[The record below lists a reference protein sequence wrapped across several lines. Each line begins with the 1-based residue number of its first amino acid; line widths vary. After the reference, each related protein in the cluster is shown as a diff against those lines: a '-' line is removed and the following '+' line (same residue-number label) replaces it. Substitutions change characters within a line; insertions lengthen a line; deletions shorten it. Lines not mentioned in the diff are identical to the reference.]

1 VSLATTSLL
10 PLAASAPSPTVFAA
24 FAAGL
29 LSFASPCVL
38 PLVPGYLSVLTG
50 GESIRTG
57 ADRRTG
63 AILGP
68 AAIFCMSFILVFVVL
83 GLFAQGL
90 GAPLKGSR
98 DTLDVVAGIL
108 LMTMGVIFV
117 ISPFVPLLNRSFR
130 PDALMRRA
138 GAGGP
143 MVAGMAFAVAW
154 TPCAGPI
161 LGAILTA
168 AATQS
173 GVGGGAFLLFAYGL
187 GLAVPFLGAA
197 LALERVT
204 NAARI
209 VRNHYTVIT
218 AVGGVLLI
226 GIGWLVA
233 HHDITR
239 LVDPARDV
247 LNALGLDG
255 VVRWLER

>member
-1 VSLATTSLL
+1 VSLAL
-10 PLAASAPSPTVFAA
+10 PLASANPTVFAA

-50 GESIRTG
+50 GESVRPKS
-57 ADRRTG
+57 DRRTG

-68 AAIFCMSFILVFVVL
+68 AAIFCLSFILVFVVL

-90 GAPLKGSR
+90 SAPLR
-98 DTLDVVAGIL
+98 DQRGTLDVIAGVL
-108 LMTMGVIFV
+108 LIAMGVVFLV
-117 ISPFVPLLNRSFR
+117 SPFVPLLNRSIR

-138 GAGGP
+138 GTGGP
-143 MVAGMAFAVAW
+143 LVAGMAFAVAW

-173 GVGGGAFLLFAYGL
+173 GVGGGAFLLLAYGL
-187 GLAVPFLGAA
+187 GLAVPFLAAA

-209 VRNHYTVIT
+209 IRNHYTVIT

-226 GIGWLVA
+226 VIGWLVA
-233 HHDITR
+233 NHEMAR
-239 LVDPARDV
+239 LAANARDV
-247 LNALGLDG
+247 VDALGLG
-255 VVRWLER
+255 GLVRALER

>member
-1 VSLATTSLL
+1 MTALT
-10 PLAASAPSPTVFAA
+10 PLAAADPTVFAA

-50 GESIRTG
+50 GESVRTG

-98 DTLDVVAGIL
+98 DTLDVVAGVL
-108 LMTMGVIFV
+108 LIAMGVVFV
-117 ISPFVPLLNRSFR
+117 ASPFVPFLNRTFQS
-130 PDALMRRA
+130 DALMRKA
-138 GAGGP
+138 GTGGP
-143 MVAGMAFAVAW
+143 LIAGMAFAVAW

-173 GVGGGAFLLFAYGL
+173 GTGGGAFLLLAYGV
-187 GLAVPFLGAA
+187 GLAVPFMGAA

-209 VRNHYTVIT
+209 IRNHYAVIT
-218 AVGGVLLI
+218 AVGGVILI
-226 GIGWLVA
+226 AIGWLVA
-233 HHDITR
+233 NHEMTR
-239 LVDPARDV
+239 LAGEARDLV
-247 LNALGLDG
+247 DALGLDG
-255 VVRWLER
+255 VVAWLER

>member
-1 VSLATTSLL
+1 MSVALA
-10 PLAASAPSPTVFAA
+10 PLAAADPTVFAA

-50 GESIRTG
+50 GESVRDA

-98 DTLDVVAGIL
+98 NTLDVVAGVL
-108 LMTMGVIFV
+108 LIAMGVVFV
-117 ISPFVPLLNRSFR
+117 ASPFVPLLNRSFR
-130 PDALMRRA
+130 SDALMRKA
-138 GAGGP
+138 GTGGP
-143 MVAGMAFAVAW
+143 MIAGMAFAVAW

-168 AATQS
+168 AATQT
-173 GVGGGAFLLFAYGL
+173 GTGGGAFLLLAYGL
-187 GLAVPFLGAA
+187 GLAVPVRGAA
-197 LALERVT
+197 LARERVT
-204 NAARI
+204 TAARVI
-209 VRNHYTVIT
+209 RDHYTVIT
-218 AVGGVLLI
+218 VVGGILLI
-226 GIGWLVA
+226 AIGWLVA
-233 HHDITR
+233 THQMTR
-239 LVDPARDV
+239 LASEARDIV
-247 LNALGLDG
+247 DALGLDG
-255 VVRWLER
+255 VVAWLER